1 MKKKIYLPF
10 FMLIIIVNTWWFINR
25 ESTPPPQEGVLDVWV
40 TWGDTPEQLQTLFE
54 RFSQLEG
61 QSVQITTQVREDDL
75 LDALNSAQPPDLVI
89 LSSNQAI
96 QTYADESL
104 IETLDI
110 WIETSGI
117 NLDDIYPVPL
127 AQCVS
132 PENTIQCLPWGGDV
146 FALYWNKDLFEAA
159 GLDPE
164 SPPQTMEELTQY
176 AQALSEVDGEG
187 NPTRMGFMPDFSR
200 SHSDLYARMLGGSW
214 LSPDGSQVTANSLSV
229 IAALKWQAQFFDGYP
244 PAGMKK
250 FAFSV
255 NGFINSS
262 HPEHGGARLNCQQCH
277 RAKPGK
283 ENKIPDHSFYDGKVA
298 MMVAG
303 QWQEGAAYI
312 PHFKPDL
319 NYGVAAFPPPAEHPE
334 GAETTIVQGPVVA
347 IPSGAVD
354 QDAAAQLLA
363 WMMSPE
369 IVAEISLANA
379 MLPTSQTAA
388 ADPRF
393 QQMPHF
399 ELFMRLLSGPN
410 ASFNPAAPFSFELNQ
425 AMQAAEKAILQAEG
439 PPPDALLDEVQA
451 QFSP

>member
-10 FMLIIIVNTWWFINR
+10 FMLIIILNTWWFLNR
-25 ESTPPPQEGVLDVWV
+25 EPAPQPQEGVLDVWV
-40 TWGDTPEQLQTLFE
+40 TWGDSPDQLQTLFD
-54 RFSQLEG
+54 RFSQLAG

-75 LDALNSAQPPDLVI
+75 LDALSSDQPPDLVI

-96 QTYADESL
+96 QTYADQGL
-104 IETLDI
+104 IEALDT
-110 WIETSGI
+110 WIEASGI
-117 NLDDIYPVPL
+117 RLDDIYPVLL

-132 PENTIQCLPWGGDV
+132 PENAIQCLPWGGDV
-146 FALYWNKDLFEAA
+146 FVLYWNKDLFAAA

-164 SPPQTMEELTQY
+164 HPPQTMEELTQY
-176 AQALSEVDGEG
+176 AQVLSEVDQDGS
-187 NPTRMGFMPDFSR
+187 PIRMGFIPDFSR
-200 SHSDLYARMLGGSW
+200 SHRDLYARMLGGSW
-214 LSPDGSQVTANSLSV
+214 LTEDGSQATANSIPV
-229 IAALKWQAQFFDGYP
+229 IESLKWQAQFFEGYP
-244 PAGMKK
+244 PAGMQK
-250 FAFSV
+250 FALSV

-262 HPEHGGARLNCQQCH
+262 HPEYAGARLNCQQCH
-277 RAKPGK
+277 RTRPAK
-283 ENKIPDHSFYDGKVA
+283 ENKIPDHSFYGGQVA
-298 MMVAG
+298 MMVDG
-303 QWQEGAAYI
+303 QWQEGAAYL

-319 NYGVAAFPPPAEHPE
+319 NYGVAAFPHPAGNPE
-334 GAETTIVQGPVVA
+334 RAGTSFVQGSVVA

-354 QDAAAQLLA
+354 RDAAAQLLA

-399 ELFMRLLSGPN
+399 ELFMSLLSGPN
-410 ASFNPAAPFSFELNQ
+410 AYISPAGSFNFELNQ
-425 AMQAAEKAILQAEG
+425 AVQAAEKAILRAEG
-439 PPPDALLDEVQA
+439 QTPEAVLDEVQA